1 MTITNNGTAP
11 DKVTC
16 VSADGAAQ
24 CQLHTMTMEQG
35 VMRMR
40 PLADGLE
47 IKPGETVELKPAG
60 FHVMLTGL
68 SQPLVQGKTEKLTL
82 KFQNA
87 GTIDVEYP
95 IQPVGALS
103 PTGAA
108 PAGQGMKMNAPG
120 GMKMDMH

>member
-1 MTITNNGTAP
+1 
-11 DKVTC
+11 
-16 VSADGAAQ
+16 
-24 CQLHTMTMEQG
+24 
-35 VMRMR
+35 
-40 PLADGLE
+40 
-47 IKPGETVELKPAG
+47 
-60 FHVMLTGL
+60 MLTGL

-87 GTIDVEYP
+87 GTIDVQYP